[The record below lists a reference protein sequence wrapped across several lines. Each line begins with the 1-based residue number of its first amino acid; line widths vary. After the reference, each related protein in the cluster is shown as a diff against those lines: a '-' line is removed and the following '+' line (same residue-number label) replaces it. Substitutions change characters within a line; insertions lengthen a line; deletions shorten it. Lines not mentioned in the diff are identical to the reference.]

1 VYIDASYEG
10 DLMAAAGVPYDV
22 GRESRTKCGESLA
35 GRREFAPGKHQFP
48 PFVSPLTDGGVLP
61 LVTDGAV
68 LAPLSD
74 GGVLPLVHNRPLAEV
89 GAGDGGVMAY
99 GYRVCLTQAAD
110 RIPFEER
117 RGYDAGEWELAR
129 RWFAV
134 LRNNGVELSAG
145 DVIGLVPNLPN
156 AKCDGNSIG
165 PLSLSLLDG
174 TNWAY
179 PEADRAERE
188 RIRQRH
194 EDYTRDFLWFMTTD
208 PDVPPRVR
216 AELSTWG
223 LPPDEFTDTGGLPHQ
238 LYIREARRMRGEYI
252 LTQHDLLP
260 RPVAQY
266 DSVAMGSYHIDI
278 REMQRTWSMAYEHP
292 DPVASVFNE
301 GYLSVRVAP
310 YQIPYRCIVPRYD
323 DCRNLL
329 VPTCVSASHV
339 AFASIRMEVQYEM
352 LGQAAGIAAAQALAT
367 SRAVQQIDVHHLQES
382 LHATQAVLA
391 L

>member
-1 VYIDASYEG
+1 
-10 DLMAAAGVPYDV
+10 M
-22 GRESRTKCGESLA
+22 
-35 GRREFAPGKHQFP
+35 
-48 PFVSPLTDGGVLP
+48 
-61 LVTDGAV
+61 
-68 LAPLSD
+68 
-74 GGVLPLVHNRPLAEV
+74 
-89 GAGDGGVMAY
+89 
-99 GYRVCLTQAAD
+99 
-110 RIPFEER
+110 
-117 RGYDAGEWELAR
+117 
-129 RWFAV
+129 
-134 LRNNGVELSAG
+134 
-145 DVIGLVPNLPN
+145 IGLVPNLPN

-188 RIRQRH
+188 R
-194 EDYTRDFLWFMTTD
+194 MTTD

-216 AELSTWG
+216 AELATWG

-238 LYIREARRMRGEYI
+238 LYVREARRMRGEYV

-266 DSVAMGSYHIDI
+266 DAVAMGSYHVDI